1 MEEIKLNLAQQIMRQ
16 LGIGRYFSQRQM
28 EMSTP
33 KVRKPLTEE
42 QVEAN
47 KKYSQEVFSW
57 NADID
62 MKRKEKY
69 PNK

>member
-16 LGIGRYFSQRQM
+16 LGMGRFFTPRQA
-28 EMSTP
+28 EMATP
-33 KVRKPLTEE
+33 KIRKPLTEE
-42 QVEAN
+42 QVAAN
-47 KKYSQEVFSW
+47 KKYSDEVFTW